1 MFQRLGGPRRARP
14 PPSDRPEAVDA
25 SLDAFSMDSNHY
37 DDSKIQVLDDPGRY
51 AVLLNALAKGWSGEL
66 HQEIQDLVPGRDLY
80 LTDDLQQ
87 AERTIDTLL
96 ERDYDIL
103 FTGGGDGTVM
113 FLVNALE
120 RRIAS
125 GRLDREEAP
134 PVGVLRMGSGNAI
147 ATYLGTE
154 SATTKLRALRAGSPV
169 AIHSMNMI
177 RSDDGLFPFAGIGWD
192 AEILNDYED
201 FKETVRETAVEDY
214 ATGLSGYVA
223 AIATRTLP
231 RVVRQNPVRLTVRNR
246 GERAMK
252 VDAGGDVV
260 ETYGPGDVLYDGPV
274 RTCATASVSYW
285 GYGIRMFPYA
295 TLKWGCF
302 MLRCFDGTV
311 GSIIR
316 HLPSFWRGRFP
327 EGNCTDFL
335 VEDVHVETQGRAMA
349 YQVTGEGAGYERNI
363 DWRVTDQPVRLA
375 VPLH

>member
-1 MFQRLGGPRRARP
+1 
-14 PPSDRPEAVDA
+14 
-25 SLDAFSMDSNHY
+25 MDSTDY
-37 DDSKIQVLDDPGRY
+37 DDAKIQVLDEPGRY
-51 AVLLNALAKGWSGEL
+51 AVLLNALAKGWSGDL
-66 HQEIQDLVPGRDLY
+66 HQCIQKLVPSRDLY

-103 FTGGGDGTVM
+103 FTGGGDGTIM

-120 RRIAS
+120 RRIRR
-125 GRLDREEAP
+125 GDIDRREAP

-154 SATTKLRALRAGSPV
+154 SATAKLRALRAGAPI
-169 AIHSMNMI
+169 AIHSLHLI
-177 RSDDGLFPFAGIGWD
+177 RGSERLFPFAGIGWD

-201 FKETVRETAVEDY
+201 FKEAVRETAIEDY

-223 AIATRTLP
+223 AIGTRTLP
-231 RVVRQNPVRLTVRNR
+231 RVVRQSPVRLTVRSR

-252 VDAGGDVV
+252 VDADGEIV
-260 ETYGPGDVLYDGPV
+260 ETYGEGDVLYDGPV
-274 RTCATASVSYW
+274 RTCATAAVSYW

-295 TLKWGCF
+295 TLKRRYF
-302 MLRCFDGTV
+302 MLRCFNGTV
-311 GSIIR
+311 GSIVR

-327 EGNCTDFL
+327 EGGCTDFL
-335 VEDVHVETQGRAMA
+335 VQDVHVETQGRAMA
-349 YQVTGEGAGYERNI
+349 HQVTGEGAGYERDI
-363 DWRVTDQPVRLA
+363 EWRITDHPVPLA